1 MHFDATNLWYLY
13 NKTMV
18 FSICRTAICI
28 YLYTTF
34 YVFIFLLVNTEL
46 ILTFSKFIKKKKKTL
61 AFDNNVFYVIIPGLI
76 VLAIGL
82 RNFQAPLDSA

>member
-1 MHFDATNLWYLY
+1 
-13 NKTMV
+13 MV

-34 YVFIFLLVNTEL
+34 YVFIFLLVNIEL
-46 ILTFSKFIKKKKKTL
+46 ILTFSKFIKKKKKKTL